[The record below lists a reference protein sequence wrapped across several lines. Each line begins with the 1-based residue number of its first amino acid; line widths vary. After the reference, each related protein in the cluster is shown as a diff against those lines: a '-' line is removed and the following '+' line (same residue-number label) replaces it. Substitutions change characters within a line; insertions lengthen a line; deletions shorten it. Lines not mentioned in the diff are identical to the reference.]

1 MIPIGLKAGSMGLK
15 ILRQLYGAKV
25 KVGKAT
31 KKVADYAG
39 KEGFTKT
46 SKTISGVAKKTHE
59 GTKIAKKYAKKYPK
73 SAAAI
78 SGAVA
83 FDIFDDD

>member
-46 SKTISGVAKKTHE
+46 SKTISGVAKKTHK
-59 GTKIAKKYAKKYPK
+59 GTMKAKELAKKYPK